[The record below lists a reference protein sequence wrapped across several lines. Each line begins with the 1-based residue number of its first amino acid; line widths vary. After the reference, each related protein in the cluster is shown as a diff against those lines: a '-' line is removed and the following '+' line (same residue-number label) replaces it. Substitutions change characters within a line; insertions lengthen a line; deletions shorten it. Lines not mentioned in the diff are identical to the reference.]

1 LSEIGTGPSV
11 EAARAAM
18 PDGGAPG
25 RRWLDAYGRML
36 LIRHFENEMQRL
48 FLKGEVHG
56 TTHLAAGQEAVPVGV
71 CMALQPGD
79 YLAGTYRGHGHAL
92 AKGTDPAALAAEM
105 LGRASGVCG
114 GRAGSMNVIDLAHGL
129 VGCYGIVGGS
139 IAAATG
145 AALSAKRQGRVAVA
159 LFGDGATNQ
168 AYFHECLNFAAVH
181 ALPAVF
187 VCENNFYGEF
197 TPMQNVT
204 AGRDIA
210 ARAAAYGIESA
221 LVDGNDLWAVEQ
233 AAREAVDRARS
244 EQVPTLLECQTY
256 RHYGHSKSD
265 PATYRPK
272 EEVER
277 WLERDPLTIAR
288 RRFVEL
294 GVPEERIDAVERD
307 ARERM
312 DRAVEFAL
320 ASPYPDPAADAAT
333 EFAE

>member
-1 LSEIGTGPSV
+1 VTEIETVV
-11 EAARAAM
+11 ETA
-18 PDGGAPG
+18 
-25 RRWLDAYGRML
+25 RWLEGYERML

-71 CMALQPGD
+71 CLALEPGD
-79 YLAGTYRGHGHAL
+79 YVTGTYRGHGHAL

-105 LGRASGVCG
+105 LGRAGGVCG
-114 GRAGSMNVIDLAHGL
+114 GRAGSMNVIDLSHGL

-159 LFGDGATNQ
+159 FFGDGATNQ
-168 AYFHECLNFAAVH
+168 AYFHECLNFAVVH
-181 ALPAVF
+181 SLPAVF

-197 TPMQNVT
+197 TPMQKVT
-204 AGRDIA
+204 GGRDIA
-210 ARAAAYGIESA
+210 ARGAGYGIRSA
-221 LVDGNDLWAVEQ
+221 LVDGNDLWAVEA
-233 AAREAVDRARS
+233 AAREAVGRARG
-244 EQVPTLLECQTY
+244 EHAPTLLECQTY

-277 WLERDPLTIAR
+277 WLERDPLKI
-288 RRFVEL
+288 
-294 GVPEERIDAVERD
+294 
-307 ARERM
+307 ARERLVGMGADVEAAERSARDAM
-312 DRAVEFAL
+312 DRAVEAAL
-320 ASPYPDPAADAAT
+320 ASPYPEPGGAT
-333 EFAE
+333 EYAA